1 MKKEY
6 KAINIKWE
14 TDGEN
19 VELPDEVTIPD
30 GICSCSC
37 QESPSF
43 DENCESINNY
53 LSDKYGWLVISYS
66 LLINK

>member
-1 MKKEY
+1 MEKEY

-19 VELPDEVTIPD
+19 VELPNEVTIPD

-37 QESPSF
+37 QESPS
-43 DENCESINNY
+43 
-53 LSDKYGWLVISYS
+53 LMKL
-66 LLINK
+66 